1 MPFFQIIDDS
11 KVERISQ
18 TNFELEKRL
27 QNLVEGNLSEFFSC
41 QFVAS
46 EFSTGDEHAG
56 RIDSLALSEDSN
68 PVIIEY
74 KKVESSSQVNQS
86 LYYLSWLKD
95 HKGDFELEVQKVL
108 GNETK
113 IDWSYIRVICIA
125 PNYSK
130 YDLHAVRMMGANIE
144 LWQYKLYENGS
155 LYLDE
160 VFNNN
165 RALKAKEGPSL
176 KLNTEASING
186 EVLTIDHH
194 LSNKDEDIKYWFEEL
209 KEFILSLDDSIEEVI
224 RKTYIAYRGSMNIA
238 CIEIKRKQIT
248 IYLRLLP
255 EEVEPGTEIYR
266 DVRSIGHN
274 GTGEGELTVNKAE
287 DLTIVK
293 RYIEQVYK
301 KLGG

>member
-1 MPFFQIIDDS
+1 VPFFQINTDE
-11 KVERISQ
+11 KVQRVSQ
-18 TNFELEKRL
+18 TNFDLEKNL
-27 QNLVEGNLSEFFSC
+27 QSLVENNLKEIFNSR
-41 QFVAS
+41 FVAS

-56 RIDSLALSEDSN
+56 RIDTLALSEDNN

-74 KKVESSSQVNQS
+74 KKVESSSQINQS

-95 HKGDFELEVQKVL
+95 HKGDFEMAVQKHLGPDVL
-108 GNETK
+108 

-160 VFNNN
+160 VFTNKQ
-165 RALKAKEGPSL
+165 ALKIKEIPLSQS
-176 KLNTEASING
+176 NTETNTSEDVFNI
-186 EVLTIDHH
+186 EYH
-194 LSNKDEDIKYWFEEL
+194 LSSKDEEIKGWFEEL
-209 KEFILSLDDSIEEVI
+209 KEFILNLDDSIEEVV

-238 CIEIKRKQIT
+238 CMEIKRKQIT

-255 EEVEPGTEIYR
+255 EEVEPGLEIYR

-274 GTGEGELTVNKAE
+274 GTGEGELTISKTEHVGIAK
-287 DLTIVK
+287 K
-293 RYIEQVYK
+293 YIEQVYK